1 MEKVDPIT
9 LEVMRNAFYSISDEM
24 LASLVRTGFS
34 TNIKDR
40 GDCSSAIYTS
50 SAEEV
55 GQCAKGTPLHIGTLP
70 ACVKTVIDTYRDR
83 ELNDGDHI
91 IMNIPF
97 PGGPAHLNDVAMVTP
112 VFYKKKLIAWLGNQ
126 AHHVDLGGYAPGSMP
141 CGVTEIYQEGL
152 QIPPVKIGKQ
162 DKIDEELMS
171 FINANVRTKI
181 ESRGDTLAQI
191 AANNVGKKR
200 LLELADYYGVDTVL
214 FYMEEIINYSERRM
228 RAGIRQMPKGVYSF
242 EDFLDD
248 DGVKDELIKIKA
260 TVHIREDSIL
270 VDFTGSAPQ
279 VRGGVNCGP
288 STVMACV
295 YYVVLAVV
303 DPDIPPNHGVRRP
316 VEVLAPEGTVVNA
329 RFPTA
334 VAHSNIVASHR
345 IVDATIGAF
354 AKAVPEK
361 VLAACNGTINL
372 FNIGAIDAKTDGFY
386 NYIETYG
393 GGQGASHDHD
403 GMDGVHSHTSNTRN
417 APIEVIEISYPLK
430 VHSQMLVP
438 DSEGA
443 GKYRGG
449 LGMTREI
456 EILSENTV
464 MTVSSDRHKIGPWGL
479 FGGMSGSKAQC
490 IITSID
496 GTIRKLPSLKMTLPV
511 NKHDIMKTITPGGGG
526 WGDPLERDVDRVA
539 WDAKEG
545 FVSIERAKS
554 IYGVVLNPVT
564 FEVDTKSTSHL
575 RMEMLRSRHAARVSP

>member
-9 LEVMRNAFYSISDEM
+9 LEVMRNAFYSIADEM
-24 LASLVRTGFS
+24 LAALVRTGFS

-40 GDCSSAIYTS
+40 GDCSSAIYTPK
-50 SAEEV
+50 AEEV

-70 ACVKTVIDTYRDR
+70 ACVRTVIESYQDKPL
-83 ELNDGDHI
+83 EDGDHI

-112 VFYKKKLIAWLGNQ
+112 VFYDNRLIAWLGNQ

-152 QIPPVKIGKQ
+152 QIPPVKIGKKDQ
-162 DKIDEELMS
+162 IDEELMS

-200 LLELADYYGVDTVL
+200 LLELIGNYGAESVT
-214 FYMEEIINYSERRM
+214 FYMEELINYSERRM
-228 RAGIRQMPKGVYSF
+228 RAGIRAMPKGVYTF
-242 EDFLDD
+242 EDYLDD
-248 DGVKDELIKIKA
+248 DGITDELIKIKS
-260 TVHIREDSIL
+260 TVHIKEDSIL
-270 VDFTGSAPQ
+270 VDFTGTAPQ

-316 VEVLAPEGTVVNA
+316 VEVIAPEGTVVNA

-393 GGQGASHDHD
+393 GGQGACHFKD

-417 APIEVIEISYPLK
+417 APIEVIEITYPLK

-464 MTVSSDRHKIGPWGL
+464 MTVSSDRHKTGPWGL
-479 FGGMSGSKAQC
+479 FGGMPGAKAECQ
-490 IITSID
+490 ITSKD
-496 GTIRKLPSLKMTLPV
+496 GVAKKLPSLKMTIPV
-511 NKHDIMKTITPGGGG
+511 NKHDVMKTKTPGGGG
-526 WGDPLERDVDRVA
+526 WGSPLERDAQKVL
-539 WDAKEG
+539 WDVKEG
-545 FVSIERAKS
+545 FISLERAHNV
-554 IYGVVLNPVT
+554 YGVVIDPAT
-564 FEVDTKSTSHL
+564 WTVDRRATDKLRHEILKSS
-575 RMEMLRSRHAARVSP
+575 E

>member
-1 MEKVDPIT
+1 MDTVDPIT
-9 LEVMRNAFYSISDEM
+9 LEVMRNAFYSIADEM
-24 LASLVRTGFS
+24 LAALVRTGFS

-40 GDCSSAIYTS
+40 GDCSSAIYTPE
-50 SAEEV
+50 AEEV

-70 ACVKTVIDTYRDR
+70 ACVHTVIESYQDKPL
-83 ELNDGDHI
+83 EDGDHI
-91 IMNIPF
+91 IMNTPF

-112 VFYKKKLIAWLGNQ
+112 VFYEDRLIAWLGNQ

-152 QIPPVKIGKQ
+152 QIPPVKIGKK
-162 DKIDEELMS
+162 DHIDEELMS

-200 LLELADYYGVDTVL
+200 LLELIDNYGSKSVT
-214 FYMEEIINYSERRM
+214 FYMEELINYSERRM
-228 RAGIRQMPKGVYSF
+228 RAGIREMPEGVYTF
-242 EDFLDD
+242 EDYLDD
-248 DGVKDELIKIKA
+248 DGITDELIKIKS
-260 TVHIREDSIL
+260 TVHIKEDSIL
-270 VDFTGSAPQ
+270 VDFTGTAPQ

-295 YYVVLAVV
+295 YYVALAVV

-316 VEVLAPEGTVVNA
+316 IEVIAPEGTLVNA

-345 IVDATIGAF
+345 IVDATLGAF

-393 GGQGASHDHD
+393 GGQGACHFKD

-417 APIEVIEISYPLK
+417 APVEVIEIAYPLK
-430 VHSQMLVP
+430 VRSQMLVP

-479 FGGMSGSKAQC
+479 HGGMSGGKAECQ
-490 IITSID
+490 ITSKD
-496 GTIRKLPSLKMTLPV
+496 GVIKKLPSLKMTIPV
-511 NKHDIMKTITPGGGG
+511 NKHDVMKTKTPGGGG
-526 WGDPLERDVDRVA
+526 WGSPLERDIQKVL
-539 WDAKEG
+539 WDVKEG
-545 FVSIERAKS
+545 FISSERARKV
-554 IYGVVLNPVT
+554 YGVVIDRETLTIDARATDKLRN
-564 FEVDTKSTSHL
+564 EILKSS
-575 RMEMLRSRHAARVSP
+575 E